1 MHVLE
6 IDEEIKITKEAI
18 KELEESKD
26 FEALDMA
33 CADLAYLIS
42 LLTI

>member
-1 MHVLE
+1 MHILE
-6 IDEEIKITKEAI
+6 IDDEIIITREAI